1 MSLCK
6 FFVFAN
12 ICGNFDNFRASNN
25 ETQLSFEASL
35 KVSVEEEVEV
45 VYEEE
50 EVEEMEGLAYED
62 EEVEGEGDYWT
73 DYDDLEWDWRS
84 RAGDLASEK
93 DENWDN

>member
-1 MSLCK
+1 MQI
-6 FFVFAN
+6 FRENFV
-12 ICGNFDNFRASNN
+12 NFRAANN

-35 KVSVEEEVEV
+35 KVSMEEEVVYEEMEGV

-50 EVEEMEGLAYED
+50 EEEGEEETEEVVYDD
-62 EEVEGEGDYWT
+62 EEEEGDYWT